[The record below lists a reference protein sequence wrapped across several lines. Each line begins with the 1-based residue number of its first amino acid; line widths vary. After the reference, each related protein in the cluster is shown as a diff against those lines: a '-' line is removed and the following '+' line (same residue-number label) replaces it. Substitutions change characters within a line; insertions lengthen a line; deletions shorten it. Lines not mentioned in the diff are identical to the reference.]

1 MPVKPKKNNK
11 VNNKADVKE
20 EIKKENKEVEVNI
33 EKKEI
38 NIDELVAL
46 KVAEILAQKELEN
59 KKNNIPEIEEK
70 ITPVK
75 KSIKPSERIRK
86 RIFVPDNTLVR
97 LEQNID
103 GKFIIKDDRGS
114 NYFVELTGYGDT
126 TTMSF
131 KDLKNFHGRN
141 HTFLNKGKLKILDVV
156 SENGEVDFEDV
167 IEDLNLQKIYSDD
180 KKINPIDIEYY
191 LLEEE
196 SLNEF
201 SSKIRSSKEILEVII
216 EIANILY
223 TKGEFNNNSKM
234 DVLRQ
239 VSGNYD
245 LFTFGNS
252 MTNVTFINN
261 P

>member
-1 MPVKPKKNNK
+1 MAVKPKNNK
-11 VNNKADVKE
+11 VVNNKIDV
-20 EIKKENKEVEVNI
+20 KKENKEVEIAV

-59 KKNNIPEIEEK
+59 KESNIPKIEEK
-70 ITPVK
+70 TIPVK
-75 KSIKPSERIRK
+75 KSIKPSERIRNRK
-86 RIFVPDNTLVR
+86 FVPDNTLIR

-156 SENGEVDFEDV
+156 SENGDVDFEDV
-167 IEDLNLQKIYSDD
+167 IEDLNLQRIYNDD
-180 KKINPIDIEYY
+180 KKISPIDIEHY

-201 SSKIRSSKEILEVII
+201 SSKIRSSKEILEVIV
-216 EIANILY
+216 EIAHILY
-223 TKGEFNNNSKM
+223 TRGEFNNNSKM

-252 MTNVTFINN
+252 MTNITYINN
-261 P
+261 PQ